1 MSLIVYINLVEL
13 MACRR
18 FGVEVRMSFS
28 VWKEICFNSRSKLG
42 YMNIRIYHTSTSE
55 EAS

>member
-1 MSLIVYINLVEL
+1 MNLIVHINLVEL

-18 FGVEVRMSFS
+18 FGVEVRMSCS
-28 VWKEICFNSRSKLG
+28 VWKEICFNSRTKLG

-55 EAS
+55 EVS